1 MNFNRA
7 LFKSYDIRGSNADG
21 LNEDLALW
29 IGRVYGSILVRAG
42 ERTICVGRDGRLD
55 GLQLARA
62 VSMGLVEAGLE
73 VIDVGMLTTPMLFF
87 AATESSKN
95 GIQVTGSHSPKSYN
109 GFKFSLAGQRFFGQ
123 DIQKLCDAMEQ
134 GWWVPSAG
142 GSLRRHDVLPTYTK
156 RLTEDIRLR
165 APMKVVLDSGNGV
178 AGASSPAMF
187 RALGAEV
194 VELFSEVDG
203 NFPNHHPDPSQPEN
217 MKDLIAAMAAHQA
230 DLGIAFDGDGDRIG
244 VVAPSGEIIE
254 VDRFIQIL
262 LAGILR
268 DRPGASVVYDVKCSQ
283 RLVAEIESCG
293 GVPVM
298 CRTGTPWISEKIAQT
313 GAVIGLELAGHVW
326 LGDRWYGFDDP
337 TYVGARLLEALS
349 LHKAAGLSSRN
360 VFDQLQRTLSTPE
373 LMVLCSEGEQHR
385 VAFKLQEMAN
395 EVTFPPP
402 AKISLVDGVRVD
414 WPDGFGLVRAS
425 NTAPMLVLR
434 FEGHND
440 AALHRIE
447 ATMMA
452 LLKTVKPDA
461 QVQAAAH

>member
-1 MNFNRA
+1 VNFNRA
-7 LFKSYDIRGSNADG
+7 LFKSYDIRGSNSDG

-29 IGRVYGSILVRAG
+29 IGRVYGSILMRAG

-55 GLQLARA
+55 GLQLSTA
-62 VSMGLVEAGLE
+62 VSRGLVEVGLE
-73 VIDVGMLTTPMLFF
+73 VIDVDMLTTPMLFF
-87 AATESSKN
+87 AATELSRN

-109 GFKFSLAGQRFFGQ
+109 GFKFSLAGKRFFGQ
-123 DIQKLCDAMEQ
+123 DIQKLHDAIAQ
-134 GWWVPSAG
+134 DSWVPRAG
-142 GSLRRHDVLPTYTK
+142 GTLRRFDVSPTYTE
-156 RLTEDIRLR
+156 RIVEDIHLH

-178 AGASSPAMF
+178 AGASSPALF

-194 VELFSEVDG
+194 VDLFSEVDG

-217 MKDLIAAMAAHQA
+217 MKDLIAAMAVHQA

-283 RLVAEIESCG
+283 RLVAEIEACG
-293 GVPVM
+293 GLPLM

-349 LHKAAGLSSRN
+349 LCKAAGLSSRK
-360 VFDQLQRTLSTPE
+360 VFDELHRTLSTPE
-373 LMVLCSEGEQHR
+373 LMVSCNEGEQHR
-385 VAFKLQEMAN
+385 VSLKLQEIAN
-395 EVTFPPP
+395 EVTFPSP

-414 WPDGFGLVRAS
+414 WPDGFGLIRAS

-434 FEGHND
+434 FEGHNE

-447 ATMMA
+447 TTMMT

-461 QVQAAAH
+461 QVQTAEH